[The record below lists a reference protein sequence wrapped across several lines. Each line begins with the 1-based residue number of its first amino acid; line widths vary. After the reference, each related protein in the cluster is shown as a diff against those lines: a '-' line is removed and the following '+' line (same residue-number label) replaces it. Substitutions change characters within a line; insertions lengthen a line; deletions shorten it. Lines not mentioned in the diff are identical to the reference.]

1 MEAKITCLESKAF
14 YELVEQVTERL
25 MAQKQEK
32 PKWISGEE
40 AMNMLKITSKTT
52 LQKLKNE
59 GHIGFSQPMK
69 KLVLYDRESILAYLE
84 KHSQEPFQ

>member
-1 MEAKITCLESKAF
+1 MEIICLESNAF

-32 PKWISGEE
+32 PKWVSGEE
-40 AMNMLKITSKTT
+40 AMTMLKITSKTT

-59 GHIGFSQPMK
+59 GHIRFSQPMK
-69 KLVLYDRESILAYLE
+69 KLVLYDRDSILSYIE

>member
-1 MEAKITCLESKAF
+1 MEVICLESKAF
-14 YELVEQVTERL
+14 YELVEQVVGR
-25 MAQKQEK
+25 MMDQKQEK

-40 AMNMLKITSKTT
+40 AMTMLKITSKTT

-59 GHIGFSQPMK
+59 GHIRFSQPMK
-69 KLVLYDRESILAYLE
+69 KLVLYDRDSILTYIE

>member
-1 MEAKITCLESKAF
+1 MEVICLESKAF
-14 YELVEQVTERL
+14 YELVEQVVER
-25 MAQKQEK
+25 MMDQKQEK
-32 PKWISGEE
+32 AKWVSGEE
-40 AMNMLKITSKTT
+40 AMKMLKITSKTT

-69 KLVLYDRESILAYLE
+69 KLVLYNRESILVYLE